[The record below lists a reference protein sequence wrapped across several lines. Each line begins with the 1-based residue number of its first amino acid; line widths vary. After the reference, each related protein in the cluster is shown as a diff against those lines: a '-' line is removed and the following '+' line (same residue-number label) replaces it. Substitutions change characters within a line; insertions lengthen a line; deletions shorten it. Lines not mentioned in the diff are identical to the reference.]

1 MYRYKQPFRDGSTLV
16 VLEPL
21 DFMARLAAL
30 APRPRLNLTR
40 FHGVFAP
47 NFKHRQRIVPRQTLH
62 KIDADKPTAPMPTL
76 SRHIATTQTRPA
88 IPIRIRQYVL

>member
-1 MYRYKQPFRDGSTLV
+1 MPLHHAPILAIERLSLDRQGRVMYRYQRPFRDGFTHV

-30 APRPRLNLTR
+30 EPRPRLNLTR

-47 NFKHRQRIVPRQTLH
+47 NFKHVKVRFWL
-62 KIDADKPTAPMPTL
+62 
-76 SRHIATTQTRPA
+76 
-88 IPIRIRQYVL
+88 